1 MKCKFVKMGGQG
13 GRRWQADHCFFKG
26 KAKTQK
32 QGELGAGAIFAR
44 EAILVE

>member
-13 GRRWQADHCFFKG
+13 GRGRWLAIVFFKG

-32 QGELGAGAIFAR
+32 QGKLGAGAIFAR